1 MSKPTTN
8 RFSAEVRSRAVWM
21 VLDHQAEHTSQ
32 WTAISSIVFGLLSI
46 AEGFRHLSLTDA
58 SPRIPRLIEVLLLGA
73 FARHADVLLRTR
85 PMILVA
91 PLSTAFVLPELVG
104 VRPDLFVLVA
114 GHPTLSVLEVS
125 AGATAA
131 KGAHEAYAKGS

>member
-1 MSKPTTN
+1 
-8 RFSAEVRSRAVWM
+8 M

-58 SPRIPRLIEVLLLGA
+58 SARIPRLIEVLLPGA
-73 FARHADVLLRTR
+73 VAPHDDVLLRTR

-91 PLSTAFVLPELVG
+91 PLRTALVLPELVS
-104 VRPDLFVLVA
+104 VPPDLFVLVA
-114 GHPTLSVLEVS
+114 GHPTISVLEVS
-125 AGATAA
+125 AGATAT
-131 KGAHEAYAKGS
+131 KGAHDAYT